1 MNRYEVV
8 FKIRLSKK
16 LRDSIIEDA
25 QKREKKT
32 SVYVR
37 EQLDRTFRFSQTD
50 IKKIEKKIN
59 VISDAGKK
67 INMIARKHNTDGI
80 TEVDD
85 ETFIHLD
92 EIRKSLED
100 ILVIMSQEKN
110 LDYHTHRDEDEAKD
124 STFAVRMS
132 LERYREIKRLSREQE
147 ISMTQIG
154 KYGMMAAEYLKEN
167 ERNRYNTLYRLG
179 RLAEKMKE
187 VDTEANSLMD
197 TLMTDYLKKHKPQN
211 PTSTMEMWKL
221 RNQAKMMAEEV
232 VLNQIVYRFH

>member
-110 LDYHTHRDEDEAKD
+110 LDYHTQGRG
-124 STFAVRMS
+124 RG
-132 LERYREIKRLSREQE
+132 KRFNFCGANV
-147 ISMTQIG
+147 IG
-154 KYGMMAAEYLKEN
+154 KIQGN
-167 ERNRYNTLYRLG
+167 
-179 RLAEKMKE
+179 
-187 VDTEANSLMD
+187 
-197 TLMTDYLKKHKPQN
+197 KKTFKGAGNKHDFN
-211 PTSTMEMWKL
+211 
-221 RNQAKMMAEEV
+221 N
-232 VLNQIVYRFH
+232 

>member
-1 MNRYEVV
+1 MKE
-8 FKIRLSKK
+8 
-16 LRDSIIEDA
+16 
-25 QKREKKT
+25 KRITYHEG
-32 SVYVR
+32 
-37 EQLDRTFRFSQTD
+37 
-50 IKKIEKKIN
+50 
-59 VISDAGKK
+59 A
-67 INMIARKHNTDGI
+67 DGM
-80 TEVDD
+80 
-85 ETFIHLD
+85 LYPN
-92 EIRKSLED
+92 LE
-100 ILVIMSQEKN
+100 LPQ
-110 LDYHTHRDEDEAKD
+110 
-124 STFAVRMS
+124 
-132 LERYREIKRLSREQE
+132 EQE

>member
-1 MNRYEVV
+1 ME
-8 FKIRLSKK
+8 
-16 LRDSIIEDA
+16 E
-25 QKREKKT
+25 KRITYHEG
-32 SVYVR
+32 
-37 EQLDRTFRFSQTD
+37 
-50 IKKIEKKIN
+50 
-59 VISDAGKK
+59 A
-67 INMIARKHNTDGI
+67 DGM
-80 TEVDD
+80 
-85 ETFIHLD
+85 LYPN
-92 EIRKSLED
+92 LE
-100 ILVIMSQEKN
+100 LPQ
-110 LDYHTHRDEDEAKD
+110 
-124 STFAVRMS
+124 
-132 LERYREIKRLSREQE
+132 EQE

-154 KYGMMAAEYLKEN
+154 KYGMMAAEYLKKN

>member
-50 IKKIEKKIN
+50 IKKIKKKIN

-132 LERYREIKRLSREQE
+132 LERYREIKRLSRKQE
-147 ISMTQIG
+147 ISMTSIIRSLLINPIEYTSMDFKIEKNKIETNVRQIIN
-154 KYGMMAAEYLKEN
+154 KYNESVIETATVGRVNAMLERYIAVFDEYETTI
-167 ERNRYNTLYRLG
+167 RRRS
-179 RLAEKMKE
+179 M
-187 VDTEANSLMD
+187 
-197 TLMTDYLKKHKPQN
+197 
-211 PTSTMEMWKL
+211 
-221 RNQAKMMAEEV
+221 
-232 VLNQIVYRFH
+232 

>member
-92 EIRKSLED
+92 EIRKNLED

-147 ISMTQIG
+147 ISMTSIIRSLLINPIEYTSMDFKILIKRLSFENNKIETNVRQIIN
-154 KYGMMAAEYLKEN
+154 KYNESVIEAATVGRVNAMLERYIAVFDEYETTI
-167 ERNRYNTLYRLG
+167 RRRS
-179 RLAEKMKE
+179 M
-187 VDTEANSLMD
+187 
-197 TLMTDYLKKHKPQN
+197 
-211 PTSTMEMWKL
+211 
-221 RNQAKMMAEEV
+221 
-232 VLNQIVYRFH
+232 